1 LLELLPRIDGDSKF
15 AHNPNDRPNLHTH
28 MAKTDKKKLSFEQGE
43 ELLKTLKTRFEKN
56 MSRHKGLDW
65 AKVQTRLKA
74 KPDKLW
80 SLGEMERTGG
90 EPDVVN
96 LDKKTGEY
104 IFFDCAPQ
112 TPEGRVSLCY
122 DDEALAARK
131 EHKPKGSALGLAA
144 AMDVELLTEEQ
155 YFELQKLGEFDTKR
169 SSWIKT
175 PAEIRKLGGALYC
188 DRRYGRVFVGHNGA
202 DSYYSGRGFRA
213 SLRV

>member
-1 LLELLPRIDGDSKF
+1 M
-15 AHNPNDRPNLHTH
+15 H
-28 MAKTDKKKLSFEQGE
+28 KTESDKKKLSSKRGE
-43 ELLKTLKTRFEKN
+43 ELLVTLRNRFEKN
-56 MSRHKGLDW
+56 VNRHKRLDW

-80 SLGEMERTGG
+80 SLSEMERTGG

-96 LDKKTGEY
+96 HDEETGEY
-104 IFFDCAPQ
+104 VFFDCAPQ
-112 TPEGRVSLCY
+112 TPGNRVSLCY

-131 EHKPKGSALGLAA
+131 EHKPKGSALGMAA
-144 AMDVELLTEEQ
+144 AMGVEVLTEEQ

-188 DRRYGRVFVGHNGA
+188 DCRYGRVFVGHNGA
-202 DSYYSGRGFRA
+202 ESYYSGRGFRA